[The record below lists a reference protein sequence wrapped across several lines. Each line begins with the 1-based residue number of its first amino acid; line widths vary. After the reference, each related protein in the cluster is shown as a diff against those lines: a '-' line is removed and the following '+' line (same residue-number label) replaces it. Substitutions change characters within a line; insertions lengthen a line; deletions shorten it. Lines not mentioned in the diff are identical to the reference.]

1 MNQNEKT
8 ARLICKHFKAHPKI
22 EIPDLFKFLYQSAF
36 GCEHMCGN
44 TDNVLAF
51 LKQEISNAPPTKCP
65 DIAELDGEYFRLST
79 EYINKGLSPKTLA
92 KLFILS
98 AKTEKDGLSL
108 LKQKLEVAKALIL
121 SGDLPL
127 NYNEFLNKLALWEE
141 QGFPPLHH
149 SPEFRAQYNP
159 SYRVISKKFLPLIP
173 LLLKIDTALC
183 QGSLTLAIEGGSASG
198 KTTLSETLEQIY
210 DCTVFHMDDFFLRP
224 EQRTKER
231 LLIPGGNIDKERF
244 LEEVLSP
251 LKNGKSITYRPFNC
265 STMSLEPPITVKPKS
280 LCVIE
285 GAYSMHPDLRHF
297 YDLSVFLETESSVQK
312 KRILKRNTPSLAQ
325 RFFEQWI
332 PLEETYFN
340 AFDIKNCCDMAIC
353 LTKD

>member
-1 MNQNEKT
+1 MNQNNNT
-8 ARLICKHFKAHPKI
+8 AKIICEHYKAHPKLQVA
-22 EIPDLFKFLYQSAF
+22 DLFKFLYQSAF

-44 TDNVLAF
+44 SDKVLAF
-51 LKQEISNAPPTKCP
+51 LEQELGLALPTKCP
-65 DIAELDGEYFRLST
+65 NIEELDGEFFRLST
-79 EYINKGLSPKTLA
+79 EYINKGLSHKTLA

-98 AKTEKDGLSL
+98 AKTEKDGLAS
-108 LKQKLEVAKALIL
+108 LKQKLEIAKALIL
-121 SGDLPL
+121 SGDLPF

-149 SPEFRAQYNP
+149 SAEFKAEYNP
-159 SYRVISKKFLPLIP
+159 SYRVVSKKFLPLIP
-173 LLLKIDTALC
+173 LLLKIDTALSK
-183 QGSLTLAIEGGSASG
+183 GSLTLAIEGGSASG
-198 KTTLSETLEQIY
+198 KTTLSAMLEEIY

-251 LKNGKSITYRPFNC
+251 LKNDKSITYRPFNC
-265 STMSLEPPITVKPKS
+265 STMSLEPTITVKPKS

-285 GAYSMHPDLRHF
+285 GVYSMHPDLRLF
-297 YDLSVFLETESSVQK
+297 YDLSIFLETESSVQK
-312 KRILKRNTPSLAQ
+312 KRILKRNTPILAQ

>member
-1 MNQNEKT
+1 MNKNKDT
-8 ARLICKHFKAHPKI
+8 ARLICEHFKAHPMAQI
-22 EIPDLFKFLYQSAF
+22 NDLFKFLYQGAF

-44 TDNVLAF
+44 TDNVLTF
-51 LKQEISNAPPTKCP
+51 LKQEISNATATKSP
-65 DIAELDGEYFRLST
+65 DIVELDGEYFRLST

-98 AKTEKDGLSL
+98 AKTEKDGLAS
-108 LKQKLEVAKALIL
+108 LKQKLEVAKVLIL
-121 SGDLPL
+121 KGELPF
-127 NYNEFLNKLALWEE
+127 NYNEFLNKLTLWEE

-265 STMSLEPPITVKPKS
+265 STMSLEPLITVKPKS

-312 KRILKRNTPSLAQ
+312 KRILNRNTPSLAQ

>member
-8 ARLICKHFKAHPKI
+8 ARFICEHFKAHPKI

-44 TDNVLAF
+44 TDNVLTF
-51 LKQEISNAPPTKCP
+51 LKQEISNATSTKCL
-65 DIAELDGEYFRLST
+65 DIVELDGEYFRLST

-98 AKTEKDGLSL
+98 AKKEENGLSL

-121 SGDLPL
+121 SGDLPF

-141 QGFPPLHH
+141 KGFPPLHH
-149 SPEFRAQYNP
+149 SAEFKAEYNP

-198 KTTLSETLEQIY
+198 KTTLSVLLEKIY
-210 DCTVFHMDDFFLRP
+210 DCTVFHMDDFFLQP
-224 EQRTKER
+224 HQRTKER
-231 LLIPGGNIDKERF
+231 LSTPGGNIDYERF
-244 LEEVLSP
+244 LKEILIP
-251 LKNGKSITYRPFNC
+251 LGKNEAITYCPFNC
-265 STMSLEPPITVKPKS
+265 SSMALDPPITLKPER

-285 GAYSMHPDLRHF
+285 GAYSMHPALKSN
-297 YDLSVFLETESSVQK
+297 YNLSVFLDISPSLQRS
-312 KRILKRNTPSLAQ
+312 RILNRNTPAFAK
-325 RFFEQWI
+325 RFFEEWI
-332 PLEETYFN
+332 PLEELYFEEL
-340 AFDIKNCCDMAIC
+340 DVKNSCDLLIEIN
-353 LTKD
+353 